1 MFYIE
6 YPSYPPKLVRSLERM
21 VNGEVRTT
29 GPLHQFLKGYSLPLM
44 PAAVFQLATFLANG
58 DLRGILNGILQQNM
72 TTGYLLS
79 AIG

>member
-21 VNGEVRTT
+21 VNGGVRTT
-29 GPLHQFLKGYSLPLM
+29 GPLHQFSKGYSLPLM
-44 PAAVFQLATFLANG
+44 HVAVFQSATFLANG

-72 TTGYLLS
+72 TTGYLPS